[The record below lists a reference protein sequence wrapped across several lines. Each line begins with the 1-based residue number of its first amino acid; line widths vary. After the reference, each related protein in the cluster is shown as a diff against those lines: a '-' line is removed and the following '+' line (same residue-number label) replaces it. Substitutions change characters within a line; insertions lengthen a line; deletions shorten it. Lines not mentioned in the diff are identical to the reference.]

1 MRKKIQ
7 TQLRR
12 IEEEENIKILLA
24 VESGSRAWGFASPD
38 SDYDVRFIYIRR
50 MEDYLK
56 LEKVQDVIELPM
68 DDVLDMNG
76 WDLQKTLRLL
86 YKSNPTLFE
95 WFSSPIVYQE
105 TEFADKFRDL
115 MIQYFSSKKTLYHY
129 ISMAEGN
136 YREYLKGDFVRAKKY
151 FYVLRP
157 VLACQWILDQ
167 GTPPPMLFSE
177 LMEAELPAELT
188 GAVKQLLEIKMN
200 SPEVKLIP
208 RIPEINEYLDKSI
221 LDSLDK
227 RIKDIGDDKDR
238 EMKFMNYHRNTIVV
252 RPLGYGKYA
261 VVSGI
266 VGYNALVMLGVE
278 SAYVRMAN
286 VKSRDQWVYEII
298 RDYTIQPVI
307 DIDEIKLN
315 IAKPDQDRIR
325 EKIAYLV
332 KNKDFDEPVVIDK
345 KTLDDEK
352 VSIYSG
358 EYNVLAA
365 IALGIK
371 SIRVMVRAD

>member
-1 MRKKIQ
+1 M
-7 TQLRR
+7 
-12 IEEEENIKILLA
+12 
-24 VESGSRAWGFASPD
+24 
-38 SDYDVRFIYIRR
+38 
-50 MEDYLK
+50 
-56 LEKVQDVIELPM
+56 
-68 DDVLDMNG
+68 
-76 WDLQKTLRLL
+76 
-86 YKSNPTLFE
+86 
-95 WFSSPIVYQE
+95 
-105 TEFADKFRDL
+105 
-115 MIQYFSSKKTLYHY
+115 
-129 ISMAEGN
+129 
-136 YREYLKGDFVRAKKY
+136 
-151 FYVLRP
+151 
-157 VLACQWILDQ
+157 
-167 GTPPPMLFSE
+167 
-177 LMEAELPAELT
+177 
-188 GAVKQLLEIKMN
+188 
-200 SPEVKLIP
+200 
-208 RIPEINEYLDKSI
+208 
-221 LDSLDK
+221 
-227 RIKDIGDDKDR
+227 
-238 EMKFMNYHRNTIVV
+238 V

>member
-1 MRKKIQ
+1 MRYFKTYTNAWKIKNKK
-7 TQLRR
+7 L
-12 IEEEENIKILLA
+12 IKIHMSDIEV
-24 VESGSRAWGFASPD
+24 VE
-38 SDYDVRFIYIRR
+38 
-50 MEDYLK
+50 
-56 LEKVQDVIELPM
+56 
-68 DDVLDMNG
+68 
-76 WDLQKTLRLL
+76 
-86 YKSNPTLFE
+86 
-95 WFSSPIVYQE
+95 
-105 TEFADKFRDL
+105 
-115 MIQYFSSKKTLYHY
+115 
-129 ISMAEGN
+129 
-136 YREYLKGDFVRAKKY
+136 
-151 FYVLRP
+151 
-157 VLACQWILDQ
+157 
-167 GTPPPMLFSE
+167 
-177 LMEAELPAELT
+177 
-188 GAVKQLLEIKMN
+188 EIHKN
-200 SPEVKLIP
+200 
-208 RIPEINEYLDKSI
+208 LDKSI

-227 RIKDIGDDKDR
+227 QIKDIGDDKDR
-238 EMKFMNYHRNTIVV
+238 EMKFMNYHSNTIVV

-315 IAKPDQDRIR
+315 IGKPDQDRIR

>member
-1 MRKKIQ
+1 MEEKDEIFKTYTNAWKRKNKR
-7 TQLRR
+7 L
-12 IEEEENIKILLA
+12 IKIHMSDIEV
-24 VESGSRAWGFASPD
+24 VE
-38 SDYDVRFIYIRR
+38 
-50 MEDYLK
+50 
-56 LEKVQDVIELPM
+56 
-68 DDVLDMNG
+68 
-76 WDLQKTLRLL
+76 
-86 YKSNPTLFE
+86 
-95 WFSSPIVYQE
+95 
-105 TEFADKFRDL
+105 
-115 MIQYFSSKKTLYHY
+115 
-129 ISMAEGN
+129 
-136 YREYLKGDFVRAKKY
+136 
-151 FYVLRP
+151 
-157 VLACQWILDQ
+157 
-167 GTPPPMLFSE
+167 
-177 LMEAELPAELT
+177 
-188 GAVKQLLEIKMN
+188 EIHKN
-200 SPEVKLIP
+200 
-208 RIPEINEYLDKSI
+208 LDKSI

-227 RIKDIGDDKDR
+227 QIKDIGDDKDR

>member
-1 MRKKIQ
+1 MWYG
-7 TQLRR
+7 L
-12 IEEEENIKILLA
+12 
-24 VESGSRAWGFASPD
+24 WD
-38 SDYDVRFIYIRR
+38 
-50 MEDYLK
+50 
-56 LEKVQDVIELPM
+56 M
-68 DDVLDMNG
+68 D
-76 WDLQKTLRLL
+76 
-86 YKSNPTLFE
+86 
-95 WFSSPIVYQE
+95 
-105 TEFADKFRDL
+105 
-115 MIQYFSSKKTLYHY
+115 
-129 ISMAEGN
+129 
-136 YREYLKGDFVRAKKY
+136 
-151 FYVLRP
+151 
-157 VLACQWILDQ
+157 
-167 GTPPPMLFSE
+167 
-177 LMEAELPAELT
+177 
-188 GAVKQLLEIKMN
+188 
-200 SPEVKLIP
+200 
-208 RIPEINEYLDKSI
+208 
-221 LDSLDK
+221 
-227 RIKDIGDDKDR
+227 
-238 EMKFMNYHRNTIVV
+238 
-252 RPLGYGKYA
+252 A

>member
-1 MRKKIQ
+1 
-7 TQLRR
+7 
-12 IEEEENIKILLA
+12 
-24 VESGSRAWGFASPD
+24 
-38 SDYDVRFIYIRR
+38 
-50 MEDYLK
+50 
-56 LEKVQDVIELPM
+56 
-68 DDVLDMNG
+68 
-76 WDLQKTLRLL
+76 
-86 YKSNPTLFE
+86 
-95 WFSSPIVYQE
+95 
-105 TEFADKFRDL
+105 
-115 MIQYFSSKKTLYHY
+115 
-129 ISMAEGN
+129 
-136 YREYLKGDFVRAKKY
+136 
-151 FYVLRP
+151 
-157 VLACQWILDQ
+157 
-167 GTPPPMLFSE
+167 
-177 LMEAELPAELT
+177 
-188 GAVKQLLEIKMN
+188 
-200 SPEVKLIP
+200 
-208 RIPEINEYLDKSI
+208 
-221 LDSLDK
+221 
-227 RIKDIGDDKDR
+227 
-238 EMKFMNYHRNTIVV
+238 
-252 RPLGYGKYA
+252 
-261 VVSGI
+261 
-266 VGYNALVMLGVE
+266 MLGVE